1 MSRLKRLFSAW
12 RHDRRGRTE
21 APPPDPSVPVAV
33 DGRGE
38 RIVEVVSTPGGLHRI
53 GIARDRAGLYRLYAE
68 TWALDWDS
76 LRQAMW
82 FRTGPVGSL
91 SDSLEH
97 ARALAH
103 QSLPAIGGEDPR

>member
-1 MSRLKRLFSAW
+1 MNRVKRLFSAW

-21 APPPDPSVPVAV
+21 PPPPDSSVPVTV

-38 RIVEVVSTPGGLHRI
+38 RIVEVVSSPGGLHRI

-68 TWALDWDS
+68 TWAQDWDS

-82 FRTGPVGSL
+82 FRGGPVGGL
-91 SDSLEH
+91 SDDLERARSLAQES
-97 ARALAH
+97 LAGV
-103 QSLPAIGGEDPR
+103 SPR